1 MAYIAPGLKSTGG
14 FRKIDWLT
22 IPEAPNYEINGYFKI
37 RNKTTGK
44 LLKLQRRKNP
54 KHTPFAA
61 LYNNGRTVQRVVT
74 AFYNSAVVHAK
85 GGDFVPIKSLDNL
98 YEISCDSDEVRN
110 TKTKEKISPRIR
122 GNYINFGFQIRR
134 NGKIKIVHKSL
145 NQLYLEVFGY
155 PYRRKRR
162 PVQVVARQPNHGI
175 GFNGNGYCFKSIK
188 DAKGFLAAKT
198 RYTATWIR
206 KLLNH
211 RKTEI
216 DGWLISYIEGG

>member
-1 MAYIAPGLKSTGG
+1 MVCIAPGFKSTGG

-22 IPEAPNYEINGYFKI
+22 IPDAPNYEINGYFKI

-44 LLKLQRRKNP
+44 FLKLYRRQNP
-54 KHTPFAA
+54 KHTPIIT

-85 GGDFVPIKSLDNL
+85 GEKFLPIKSLGNR
-98 YEISCDSDEVRN
+98 YEISCDTDEVRN
-110 TKTKEKISPRIR
+110 AKSKKIITPRIR
-122 GNYINFGFQIRR
+122 GNYIQFTFQIRR
-134 NGKIKIVHKSL
+134 NGKVKNIHKSL

-175 GFNGNGYCFKSIK
+175 GISGNGYCFKSIK
-188 DAKGFLAAKT
+188 DAKDFLATKT
-198 RYTATWIR
+198 RFAADWIR
-206 KLLNH
+206 HLLNW